1 MKLIVKS
8 LLLAAVLAAPPL
20 LPQAA
25 SAQVRGGT
33 LVIYGDD
40 KCPTNDAGEE
50 IYVCVRRDE
59 AERFRIPK
67 ELREFEVT
75 PENES
80 WAQQQEAGVEAT
92 ESGIGSC
99 SAVGLGGATGC
110 YGERAD
116 AYRAE
121 RRARKKAESNIPLP

>member
-1 MKLIVKS
+1 MM
-8 LLLAAVLAAPPL
+8 AVPPLAAP
-20 LPQAA
+20 AH
-25 SAQVRGGT
+25 AQVRGGT

-40 KCPTNDAGEE
+40 KCPTNDAGQE

-80 WAQQQEAGVEAT
+80 WAQQQETGVEAT
-92 ESGIGSC
+92 EAGIGSC